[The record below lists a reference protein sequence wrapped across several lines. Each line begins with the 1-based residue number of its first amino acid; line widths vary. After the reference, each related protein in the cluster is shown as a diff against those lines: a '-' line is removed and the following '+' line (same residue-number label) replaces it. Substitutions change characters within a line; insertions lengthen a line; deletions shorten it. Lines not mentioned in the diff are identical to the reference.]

1 MEPLLSVED
10 VIVRRSQ
17 RAILGPI
24 TWSVNHGERWV
35 ILGPNGAGKT
45 TLLQLLAALIHPT
58 SGKVSI
64 LGNRMG
70 AVDVFEL
77 RPRIGFT
84 SSAMIDLLPSDE
96 KVMDIVL
103 TSAYAIAGRWQE
115 EYDLWDESRAK
126 ALLTTFGVRD
136 LATRTFG
143 TLSEGEKKRVQ
154 ISRALMADPEVLLLD
169 EPAAGLDLGG
179 REDILGRITQYT
191 SDEQSPVTIIVTH
204 HIEEIPA
211 GTTHA
216 LLLKDGLIAHAG
228 PINQVLTQESL
239 AEVFGVQVELHFTG
253 GRYFAST
260 GR

>member
-1 MEPLLSVED
+1 MEPLLRVD
-10 VIVRRSQ
+10 GVVVQRSS
-17 RAILGPI
+17 RNILGPI
-24 TWSVNHGERWV
+24 TWHINEGERWV

-45 TLLQLLAALIHPT
+45 TLLQLLAALTHPSQGRVT
-58 SGKVSI
+58 I
-64 LGNRMG
+64 LGESMG

-84 SSAMIDLLPSDE
+84 SSAMLELLPHDE
-96 KVMDIVL
+96 RVMDIVL

-136 LATRTFG
+136 LGERIFG

-179 REDILGRITQYT
+179 REDILQRITEYT
-191 SDEQSPVTIIVTH
+191 SDAHSPATIIVTH

-211 GTTHA
+211 GTSHA
-216 LLLKDGLIAHAG
+216 LLLKDGLAIHTG
-228 PINQVLTQESL
+228 MIEDVLTESNIK
-239 AEVFGVQVELHFTG
+239 EVFGVDINLAFNGT
-253 GRYFAST
+253 RYFGSAKN
-260 GR
+260 